1 MLVLT
6 REKGRCQVLTTTLLE
21 WAMRGDWYD
30 PEVLEVD
37 EEVVVVDD
45 DDADDGDSD
54 GKKSESGKKS

>member
-1 MLVLT
+1 
-6 REKGRCQVLTTTLLE
+6 
-21 WAMRGDWYD
+21 MRGDWYD

-37 EEVVVVDD
+37 EEVDVVDD